1 MQSSGN
7 LFRQGFLSNRSR
19 KLVFSC
25 FFNSVTFLL
34 NMFRLSS
41 LVRSL
46 GFSLFSFIFIFSCFA
61 SPSQAAGTKEARG
74 AIEAIKILLLDNN
87 AAAPCTPSFEVI
99 ENTSESKQT
108 TSEDVADLQW
118 EIKNTSACDAE
129 DYRLD
134 FHFVDSSGSAAD
146 YSDEGYSLFSIK
158 AGESEVVQA
167 NIKNI
172 PKKKGK
178 YKVKF
183 NISNNKGKV
192 LPISSGGL
200 QFEGEFEVDDDG
212 GTPDN
217 FMSISAIQ
225 LDVLKIEACTDEG
238 GCTVASGPV
247 QLDLLELADGKV
259 NFANQVL
266 LPDNTKELRLVLG
279 ENNTIT
285 AEGISSALT
294 VPSGST
300 SGLKL
305 KGQQVFSEKGGFLI
319 GITLDFD
326 LEKDLV
332 VQEEKSNSNG
342 KGKGKKASSDDAVV
356 YSFKLKPVIKV
367 ETAQV
372 EALPE
377 NMTAVVA
384 LPGEDVT
391 LTLGDDFSLQIPA
404 GAVSEATIITAKEI
418 KYFVE
423 VMDESTE
430 KIIRKPGLASTYK
443 LNPEGIQFVKPV
455 RIAIPYN
462 KDGLPPNRSENDLTI
477 LHDGISITSQIE
489 TGSHLAKGWIEHFSI
504 VTVSYAGCKEGVCK
518 EEIIEDGIRYRSYEF
533 PEPFYAWDAYI
544 PNTKVVL
551 IDRKKLGTKYKLEV
565 LAKDTGDGR
574 FATQTVEQL
583 AKANEAIVAINGND
597 FLGPKLDYRKESL
610 GSYPN
615 YTTMMDS
622 NTKQDRD
629 GNEVIISFGGTGENL
644 SIPIKRIP
652 KWEMI
657 ARFTDQKRG
666 ELPLEYSDC
675 SYIYTK
681 ITNGDYL
688 NVNKS
693 TYVDDIRSC
702 YRGKNWI
709 NNKCEKI
716 LDDQIDNSD
725 YLDIDISLTNHEL
738 FIKDFMNCVSIDWA
752 TNFSSEYDIGRFFA
766 DKDKIFSFQEENIL
780 SEAIGTHATVL
791 ELNQGASESTCKYEG
806 RELFEKVSAIGYSDK
821 YVIFVASKLDSSE
834 NNNYILNY
842 DDLCEIFRAL
852 GEEKSQ
858 AVLLDSGCSSQL
870 VVQNELTN
878 GHCLYDKK
886 PDSQIPYKAPGPRH
900 VVNAIGLVPIDQEE
914 PNTPS
919 DNPITIEENQASCVG
934 PAEYWNNQAFGH
946 DNASRWTWNND
957 AERGVDNYCTYQF
970 SGFNS
975 GKWEVEAYIPPSHA
989 TTRKACYEL
998 GDGDSTY
1005 GAEID
1010 QYGEEGWVTL
1020 GVYEIKRGS
1029 LDVTLTDMTDE
1040 PYKSHSVGF
1049 DAIRLTPAPDQPLQ
1063 GPEKTCVPRLS
1074 SGGNSDVSVFPSE
1087 AMLGKSK
1094 VFTVTGQ
1101 NLPSILAFSLDGCDN
1116 ILALG
1121 GTPAVATAAVASM
1134 DFAAM
1139 AVADADLD
1147 GTATSLQFSCTPNS
1161 VGLKTGSVDYDNNSY
1176 SFTVNVSEAAL
1187 SCPLGNGYYCGKSSL
1202 SQNPNYL
1209 YYCQNGIYEER
1220 EQCFNGCETMPVGE
1234 DDKCSS
1240 GTPPQTSGYF
1250 IFPFAERESLWQIC
1264 QGYNTPT
1271 ISHTSKLIHSFDIAY
1286 GSGNLGS
1293 TGCWGNIGGSEDKT
1307 VIAPAAGTI
1316 LWNGASDT
1324 DITCFQLENS
1334 VPNGHGD
1341 QIASV
1346 KLGHMKSNSARA
1358 GAGQYRAQGESIGKL
1373 CGPTG
1378 CPSAGGYAHTHIG
1391 VYTTSDCTGVTVP
1404 FGTVFGSGYDFSSD
1418 GSLHQWHGTEI
1429 PPYGPSPDLPVV
1441 NSVSPTNVTLN
1452 ELTTFTVTG
1461 SNLPSALAFFIE
1473 ECEDLTPLGGSST
1486 SMQFSCTPS
1495 WTIGVKNGVVKDE
1508 TGGNT
1513 LYEFTVD
1520 VSDDVPEESFTCTS
1534 GSQVQNW
1541 KNRDWQRCDD
1551 GNTYLWQEAKDYCD
1565 NLVLG
1570 GYSDWRLPT
1579 KDELKSLVVCT
1590 NGTPTPLADSP
1601 DEPYG
1606 CGNNNG
1612 GNDGSYDVPTIDPSF
1627 ECQPEFYW
1635 SSTPKEVTDTSPL
1648 ASKELAWGVYFYYGY
1663 AAGKNPNTVHAY
1675 VRCVR

>member
-1 MQSSGN
+1 
-7 LFRQGFLSNRSR
+7 
-19 KLVFSC
+19 
-25 FFNSVTFLL
+25 
-34 NMFRLSS
+34 
-41 LVRSL
+41 
-46 GFSLFSFIFIFSCFA
+46 
-61 SPSQAAGTKEARG
+61 
-74 AIEAIKILLLDNN
+74 
-87 AAAPCTPSFEVI
+87 
-99 ENTSESKQT
+99 
-108 TSEDVADLQW
+108 
-118 EIKNTSACDAE
+118 
-129 DYRLD
+129 
-134 FHFVDSSGSAAD
+134 
-146 YSDEGYSLFSIK
+146 
-158 AGESEVVQA
+158 
-167 NIKNI
+167 
-172 PKKKGK
+172 
-178 YKVKF
+178 
-183 NISNNKGKV
+183 
-192 LPISSGGL
+192 
-200 QFEGEFEVDDDG
+200 
-212 GTPDN
+212 
-217 FMSISAIQ
+217 MSISAIQ

-238 GCTVASGPV
+238 GCTVASGPM

-259 NFANQVL
+259 DFANKVL
-266 LPDNTKELRLVLG
+266 LPDNTKELRLVLS

-305 KGQQVFSEKGGFLI
+305 KGQQVFSEKGGFLT

-342 KGKGKKASSDDAVV
+342 KGKGKKASLSDDVV

-377 NMTAVVA
+377 NMAGVVA
-384 LPGEDVT
+384 LPGEGVT
-391 LTLGDDFSLQIPA
+391 LTSGDEFSLFIPA
-404 GAVSEATIITAKEI
+404 GAVSDPTLIFAEKIEYALYKLSPDGQKFNIPVVITMSYASLFYKEAGYEEEDLIIVRNGVEFPSSTDVASKTITASTKEFSWWMVTTFDI
-418 KYFVE
+418 PLLSIPYCNKNSDYKL
-423 VMDESTE
+423 E
-430 KIIRKPGLASTYK
+430 KIPSIMRDK
-443 LNPEGIQFVKPV
+443 LKWDTAANLMDHWFIGD
-455 RIAIPYN
+455 RDTN
-462 KDGLPPNRSENDLTI
+462 NDLEY
-477 LHDGISITSQIE
+477 SPS
-489 TGSHLAKGWIEHFSI
+489 
-504 VTVSYAGCKEGVCK
+504 
-518 EEIIEDGIRYRSYEF
+518 
-533 PEPFYAWDAYI
+533 
-544 PNTKVVL
+544 VL
-551 IDRKKLGTKYKLEV
+551 IDKYSKIKNAFVYLKEKADKNTLFDGIKEYIVDGLKKTPNSNGQFVIPYGGDFNHIKMELDILSAENPWHEEEPYMFYVVDKSIGSDIGLNDYVAAFGTSSARVVASGEV
-565 LAKDTGDGR
+565 TVDNDI
-574 FATQTVEQL
+574 ATIHIDKAGIYFRDSYDFTTEQ
-583 AKANEAIVAINGND
+583 
-597 FLGPKLDYRKESL
+597 FLGCWSSTPPYVSINSLHFLNPICVCNESFRNYNTRNGKDINRGNFRIFSNPEEYIVETDQYLQYTIPLIVPSSPCTANGKLYCGLTDSL
-610 GSYPN
+610 LK
-615 YTTMMDS
+615 S
-622 NTKQDRD
+622 NTLYRCVN
-629 GNEVIISFGGTGENL
+629 GSF
-644 SIPIKRIP
+644 
-652 KWEMI
+652 
-657 ARFTDQKRG
+657 
-666 ELPLEYSDC
+666 LEDTVC
-675 SYIYTK
+675 
-681 ITNGDYL
+681 
-688 NVNKS
+688 
-693 TYVDDIRSC
+693 
-702 YRGKNWI
+702 
-709 NNKCEKI
+709 
-716 LDDQIDNSD
+716 
-725 YLDIDISLTNHEL
+725 
-738 FIKDFMNCVSIDWA
+738 A
-752 TNFSSEYDIGRFFA
+752 TNCRI
-766 DKDKIFSFQEENIL
+766 
-780 SEAIGTHATVL
+780 
-791 ELNQGASESTCKYEG
+791 
-806 RELFEKVSAIGYSDK
+806 
-821 YVIFVASKLDSSE
+821 
-834 NNNYILNY
+834 
-842 DDLCEIFRAL
+842 
-852 GEEKSQ
+852 
-858 AVLLDSGCSSQL
+858 
-870 VVQNELTN
+870 
-878 GHCLYDKK
+878 
-886 PDSQIPYKAPGPRH
+886 
-900 VVNAIGLVPIDQEE
+900 
-914 PNTPS
+914 
-919 DNPITIEENQASCVG
+919 
-934 PAEYWNNQAFGH
+934 
-946 DNASRWTWNND
+946 NASGEDDECEDMYTNI
-957 AERGVDNYCTYQF
+957 
-970 SGFNS
+970 
-975 GKWEVEAYIPPSHA
+975 EVSPKIA
-989 TTRKACYEL
+989 TL
-998 GDGDSTY
+998 GDL
-1005 GAEID
+1005 
-1010 QYGEEGWVTL
+1010 V
-1020 GVYEIKRGS
+1020 
-1029 LDVTLTDMTDE
+1029 
-1040 PYKSHSVGF
+1040 
-1049 DAIRLTPAPDQPLQ
+1049 
-1063 GPEKTCVPRLS
+1063 
-1074 SGGNSDVSVFPSE
+1074 
-1087 AMLGKSK
+1087 
-1094 VFTVTGQ
+1094 VFTVTGSNLSSNLVLSIDDCQ
-1101 NLPSILAFSLDGCDN
+1101 NM
-1116 ILALG
+1116 LALG

-1240 GTPPQTSGYF
+1240 GTPPQTGGDF

-1334 VPNGHGD
+1334 VSNGHGN

-1461 SNLPSALAFFIE
+1461 SNLPSVLAFFIE
-1473 ECEDLTPLGGSST
+1473 ECKDLSPLGGSPT

-1508 TGGNT
+1508 TGGNI

-1520 VSDDVPEESFTCTS
+1520 VSDDVPEESQTCAS
-1534 GSQVQNW
+1534 GSQVQSW

-1612 GNDGSYDVPTIDPSF
+1612 GNDGSYDIPTIDSSF
-1627 ECQPEFYW
+1627 ECHPELYW

-1675 VRCVR
+1675 VRCIR